1 MRAQEAERAV
11 GLKEEEIAQL
21 EARMADPDLYADA
34 QQAAEINRAYQKA
47 QAELPLLYEQWEQA
61 EAALGS
67 EDE

>member
-21 EARMADPDLYADA
+21 EAQMADPELYANA
-34 QQAAEINRAYQKA
+34 QRAAEINRAYQKA